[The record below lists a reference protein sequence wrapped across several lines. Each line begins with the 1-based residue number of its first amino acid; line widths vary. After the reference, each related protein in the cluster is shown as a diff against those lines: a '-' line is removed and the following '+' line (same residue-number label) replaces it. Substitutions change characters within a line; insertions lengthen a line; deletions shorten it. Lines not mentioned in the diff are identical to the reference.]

1 MAAYLTKGERQIEIS
16 SKRHTVSF
24 YEAASKKRV
33 RKPEQRSSRKKRK
46 KRRKPQAT
54 KPHKTNTGTTGG
66 AEAAKL

>member
-33 RKPEQRSSRKKRK
+33 RKPEQRSSRTNKKE
-46 KRRKPQAT
+46 T
-54 KPHKTNTGTTGG
+54 KETTSN
-66 AEAAKL
+66 EAAQN